1 MAENA
6 AAPGMFV
13 KIAPH
18 LAAQMRRTE
27 GDDAAARQSLRPLLA
42 QMAEVKAAEAVA
54 DGMERGVAGKI
65 LNLR

>member
-1 MAENA
+1 
-6 AAPGMFV
+6 
-13 KIAPH
+13 
-18 LAAQMRRTE
+18 MRRTE
-27 GDDAAARQSLRPLLA
+27 GDDATARQSLRPLLA

>member
-1 MAENA
+1 M
-6 AAPGMFV
+6 

-18 LAAQMRRTE
+18 LAAQMRRAE